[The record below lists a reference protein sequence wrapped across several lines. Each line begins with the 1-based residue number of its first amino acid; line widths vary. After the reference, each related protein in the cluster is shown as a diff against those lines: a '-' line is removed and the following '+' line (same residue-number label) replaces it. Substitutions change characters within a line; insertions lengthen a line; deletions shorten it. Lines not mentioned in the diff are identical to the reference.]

1 MDAWSSSA
9 SLFSSRASPFCAV
22 RSLVPPWVFAPFLP
36 RECPRCALSSAF
48 SVASRRFSDLHRA
61 SSSDGERPDPVRSL
75 ASAATA
81 SSRSAISRSS
91 SRLASILEAS
101 GMGASAAREFDA
113 DDGAEVVRS
122 DSDDAPMPPSDW
134 PPDPSCSIPFS
145 STHVS
150 LLSIFSIRFILAS
163 DDEGDAGAFPGL
175 SLLGLRSG
183 FAASVFKSRTLLRTV
198 LNEVAIS
205 NSNVGSPAGECVGD
219 REDA

>member
-48 SVASRRFSDLHRA
+48 SVASRLFSDRKRA
-61 SSSDGERPDPVRSL
+61 SSDGERPDPVRSL

-101 GMGASAAREFDA
+101 GMGASAAKEFDA
-113 DDGAEVVRS
+113 DDGAGVRS
-122 DSDDAPMPPSDW
+122 DSDDAPMPPSD
-134 PPDPSCSIPFS
+134 PSCSTPFS

-205 NSNVGSPAGECVGD
+205 NSNVGSPAGLCVGD

>member
-48 SVASRRFSDLHRA
+48 SVASRLFSDRKRA
-61 SSSDGERPDPVRSL
+61 SSDGERPDPVRSL

-81 SSRSAISRSS
+81 SSRSAMSRSS

-122 DSDDAPMPPSDW
+122 DSDSPAPS
-134 PPDPSCSIPFS
+134 PSCSTPFS

>member
-9 SLFSSRASPFCAV
+9 SLFNSRASPFCAV
-22 RSLVPPWVFAPFLP
+22 RSLVPPPWVLAPPLP

-48 SVASRRFSDLHRA
+48 SVASRLFSDRKRA
-61 SSSDGERPDPVRSL
+61 SSNGERPDPVRSL

-81 SSRSAISRSS
+81 SSRSAMSRSS

-101 GMGASAAREFDA
+101 GMGASAAKEFDA
-113 DDGAEVVRS
+113 DDGAGVRS
-122 DSDDAPMPPSDW
+122 DSDDAPMPPSD
-134 PPDPSCSIPFS
+134 PSCSTPFS

-205 NSNVGSPAGECVGD
+205 NSNVGSPAGLCVGD

>member
-1 MDAWSSSA
+1 
-9 SLFSSRASPFCAV
+9 
-22 RSLVPPWVFAPFLP
+22 
-36 RECPRCALSSAF
+36 
-48 SVASRRFSDLHRA
+48 
-61 SSSDGERPDPVRSL
+61 
-75 ASAATA
+75 
-81 SSRSAISRSS
+81 
-91 SRLASILEAS
+91 
-101 GMGASAAREFDA
+101 MGASAAREFDA
-113 DDGAEVVRS
+113 DDGAGVRS
-122 DSDDAPMPPSDW
+122 DSDDAPMPHRW
-134 PPDPSCSIPFS
+134 PPDPSCSTPFS

>member
-9 SLFSSRASPFCAV
+9 SLFNSRASPFCAV

-48 SVASRRFSDLHRA
+48 SVASRRFSRA
-61 SSSDGERPDPVRSL
+61 SSDGERPDPVRSL

-122 DSDDAPMPPSDW
+122 DSDSPAPSPSDG
-134 PPDPSCSIPFS
+134 PSCSTPFS

>member
-22 RSLVPPWVFAPFLP
+22 RSLVPPPWVFAPFLP

-48 SVASRRFSDLHRA
+48 SVASRLFSDRNRA
-61 SSSDGERPDPVRSL
+61 SSDDGERPDPVRSL

-81 SSRSAISRSS
+81 SSRSAMSRSS

-113 DDGAEVVRS
+113 DDGAGVRS
-122 DSDDAPMPPSDW
+122 DSDDAPMPPSD
-134 PPDPSCSIPFS
+134 PSCSTPFS

-205 NSNVGSPAGECVGD
+205 SSKVGSPAGLCVGD

>member
-9 SLFSSRASPFCAV
+9 SLFNSRASPFCAV
-22 RSLVPPWVFAPFLP
+22 RSLVPPPWVLAPFLP

-48 SVASRRFSDLHRA
+48 SVASRLFSDRNRA
-61 SSSDGERPDPVRSL
+61 SSDGERPDPVRSL

-81 SSRSAISRSS
+81 SSRSAMSRSS

-122 DSDDAPMPPSDW
+122 DSDSPAPSPSDG
-134 PPDPSCSIPFS
+134 PSCSTPFS

>member
-22 RSLVPPWVFAPFLP
+22 RSLVPPPWVFAPFLP

-48 SVASRRFSDLHRA
+48 SVASRLFSDRKRA
-61 SSSDGERPDPVRSL
+61 SSDGERPDPVRSL

-81 SSRSAISRSS
+81 SSRSAMSRSS

-122 DSDDAPMPPSDW
+122 DSDSPAPS
-134 PPDPSCSIPFS
+134 PSCSTPFS

-205 NSNVGSPAGECVGD
+205 NSNVGSPAGLCVGD

>member
-22 RSLVPPWVFAPFLP
+22 RSLVPPWVFAPLLP

-48 SVASRRFSDLHRA
+48 SVASRRFSDRNRA
-61 SSSDGERPDPVRSL
+61 SSDGERPDPVRSL

-113 DDGAEVVRS
+113 DDGAGVRS
-122 DSDDAPMPPSDW
+122 DSDDAPMPPSD
-134 PPDPSCSIPFS
+134 PSCSTPFS

-150 LLSIFSIRFILAS
+150 LLSIFSIRFIMAS

-205 NSNVGSPAGECVGD
+205 NSNVGSPAGLCVGD

>member
-22 RSLVPPWVFAPFLP
+22 RSLVPPPWVLAPFLP

-48 SVASRRFSDLHRA
+48 SVASRLFSDRKRA
-61 SSSDGERPDPVRSL
+61 SSDGERPDPVRSL

-81 SSRSAISRSS
+81 SSRSAMSRSS

-122 DSDDAPMPPSDW
+122 DSDSPAPSPSDG
-134 PPDPSCSIPFS
+134 PPSCSTPFS

-205 NSNVGSPAGECVGD
+205 NSNVGSPAGLCVGD